1 MPTESTFL
9 LAGLLFLA
17 AALGYFFA
25 RFGDDEEDDVF
36 LPSSRLNA
44 DYIKGLNY
52 LLNEQPD
59 QALEVFMRM
68 VEVDDETLETH
79 FALGS
84 LFRRRGEVDRA
95 IRVHQNLIARPDL
108 SAMHRENAL
117 IALAEDYLSA
127 GLFDRAEALFK
138 ELRSSTEFKVKALE
152 KLVRIYEVTHDWEP
166 AIEAC
171 SELEKMAPPRQ
182 ATGRVAHYYCE
193 LAEEALQ
200 RKDFVKA
207 RDYLGQAS
215 ANRNST
221 VRALYTLASVA
232 QESGNHDE
240 AIELFCKVMQQQ
252 PRLITEVVPRL
263 TASCD
268 ASHQQNVLTSILE
281 DVRSRGPEASQAIAL
296 ATINNRRIDNP
307 VALQCLLDY
316 VVADRVLA
324 KLVSV
329 EQLQN
334 VDPVAHRAAID
345 KIREGLAQMFSPA
358 HRYRCKECG
367 YHTSQL
373 VWQCPSCRAWESV
386 APAVQLNFAH

>member
-25 RFGDDEEDDVF
+25 RFGDDEDDDVF

-127 GLFDRAEALFK
+127 GLFDRAETLFK
-138 ELRSSTEFKVKALE
+138 ELRNSTEFKVKALE
-152 KLVRIYEVTHDWEP
+152 KLLRIYEVTHDWEP

-171 SELEKMAPPRQ
+171 RELEKMAPLHQ
-182 ATGRVAHYYCE
+182 TTGRVAHYYCE

-200 RKDFVKA
+200 RKDFEQA
-207 RDYLGQAS
+207 RDCLRQAS
-215 ANRNST
+215 ASRNST
-221 VRALYTLASVA
+221 VRAIYTLASVA
-232 QESGNHDE
+232 QASGNHDE
-240 AIELFCKVMQQQ
+240 AIELFCQVMQQQ
-252 PRLITEVVPRL
+252 PRLIGEVVPRL
-263 TASCD
+263 VASCE
-268 ASHQQNVLTSILE
+268 ASDKHNMLTSILE
-281 DVRSRGPEASQAIAL
+281 DVRNRGPEASQAIAM
-296 ATINNRRIDNP
+296 ATICNRRIDNP
-307 VALQCLLDY
+307 VALQCLQDY
-316 VVADRVLA
+316 VVADGVLA
-324 KLVSV
+324 KLVAV
-329 EQLQN
+329 EQIEN
-334 VDPVAHRAAID
+334 ADPVARRKAID
-345 KIREGLAQMFSPA
+345 KIRQGLAQMFSPA

-386 APAVQLNFAH
+386 APAVHLNLVV